1 MATASFP
8 AELRLYS
15 RSEVCGIF
23 GISGETLRRWVKSKT
38 FPQPVMIGRAPKWT
52 YADIQKGI
60 EDRRAAA

>member
-8 AELRLYS
+8 DELRLYS
-15 RSEVCGIF
+15 RKEVCGAL
-23 GISGETLRRWVKSKT
+23 GVSGETLRRWVIAKK

-52 YADIQKGI
+52 YADIQEAI